1 MLNAIQV
8 QSQTVAGQ
16 FAPEGADH
24 FRQKAD
30 VRAYGAPRFVTELC
44 GPDAPRRA
52 ELEAFIRQVFRR
64 AHGATIRHF
73 MPQLMS
79 LRDASGQLLAVCG
92 LRNAA
97 DGALFL
103 ETYLDAPVEQL
114 ISAKAEEDIGR
125 EAIVEIGNLAVAEPG
140 MAPVLLAGVSKY
152 LHDTGTQWAVFT
164 AIPMLKNSLARLNM
178 QLETLGQASIEQIAP
193 DQRAEWG
200 SYYDKQPQVMAVR
213 RAARPHSVQRSM
225 AA

>member
-1 MLNAIQV
+1 MLNAIQL
-8 QSQTVAGQ
+8 QSQSASGQ
-16 FAPEGADH
+16 FAPDGADH

-30 VRAYGAPRFVTELC
+30 VQAYGAPRFVTQLC
-44 GPDAPRRA
+44 GPDAPQRA
-52 ELEAFIRQVFRR
+52 ELEAFIREVFRR

-79 LRDASGQLLAVCG
+79 LRDAGGQLLAVCG

-97 DGALFL
+97 DGRLFL
-103 ETYLDAPVEQL
+103 ETYLDAPVERL
-114 ISAKAEEDIGR
+114 ISARASEDIAR
-125 EAIVEIGNLAVAEPG
+125 ENIVEIGNLAVAEPG
-140 MAPVLLAGVSKY
+140 MAPVLLASVSKY

-164 AIPMLKNSLARLNM
+164 AIPMLKNALARLNM
-178 QLETLGQASIEQIAP
+178 QLETLGQASIEHIPAE
-193 DQRAEWG
+193 QRPEWG

-213 RAARPHSVQRSM
+213 RAARPHGVQRSM

>member
-1 MLNAIQV
+1 MLSAIQV
-8 QSQTVAGQ
+8 QSSPFEQFNPAVA
-16 FAPEGADH
+16 ES

-30 VRAYGAPRFVTELC
+30 VQAYGTPRYVTALC
-44 GPDAPRRA
+44 GPDAPQRA
-52 ELEAFIRQVFRR
+52 ELETFIRQVFRR

-79 LRDASGQLLAVCG
+79 LRDAEGNLLAVCG

-97 DGALFL
+97 DGKLFL
-103 ETYLDAPVEQL
+103 ETYLDAPVHDL
-114 ISAKAEEDIGR
+114 ISARAAASIGR
-125 EAIVEIGNLAVAEPG
+125 EDIVEIGNLAVAEPG

-178 QLETLGQASIEQIAP
+178 QLETLGQASIEHIAP
-193 DQRAEWG
+193 EQRPEWG

-213 RAARPHSVQRSM
+213 RAVRPHSVQRSM
-225 AA
+225 VV